1 MTSTL
6 KCDFI
11 RNCVNLTVN
20 IPHNEGIEAHME
32 EWDSRT
38 THHLSTEPLRKL
50 LEHVRKLNNFMF
62 NGITYI
68 QISGTAMGTK
78 KAPS

>member
-1 MTSTL
+1 M
-6 KCDFI
+6 
-11 RNCVNLTVN
+11 N

-38 THHLSTEPLRKL
+38 IHHLSTEPLRKL
-50 LEHVRKLNNFMF
+50 LEHILKLNNFMF
-62 NGITYI
+62 NGEHEI